1 MQVVVVEHCIIVP
14 NSSSCSLRDFVVP
27 SPRSKVYFLAY
38 QYCAWLCGYFG
49 PMEY

>member
-1 MQVVVVEHCIIVP
+1 MQMVVVEHCIIVP

-27 SPRSKVYFLAY
+27 SRSKVYFLAY
-38 QYCAWLCGYFG
+38 QYYAWLCGYFG